1 MTPYEHQQLNTS
13 HYLLTMVHYTDFL
26 ISPHF
31 HKNYELLVCL
41 SGHAEMTVN
50 GQTYRMEEGECILA
64 GGYQIHGFSV
74 PSDGHLWVVSFAPS
88 LVKSFHAL
96 ISKNRASVTAFR
108 LSDSVFGMLVEKMI
122 EPCHGKSQH
131 IEKLDAE
138 QELTVK
144 GCLYAVCGEYV
155 RHVTLERNGK
165 GAENVAFEV
174 IRYISENFRE
184 DINLQTAADHLR
196 YNYHYLSKVF
206 NRNVGYNF
214 NSMLNQYR
222 IEFAIQLLEETETPI
237 TQIAFES
244 GFQSQ
249 RTFNRIFEEAHGVSP
264 REYRREHR
272 KNAGRKR

>member
-1 MTPYEHQQLNTS
+1 MTPYEHQSLNTS
-13 HYLLTMVHYTDFL
+13 HYLLTMVHYTDFV
-26 ISPHF
+26 IQPHF

-41 SGHAEMTVN
+41 SGQAEMTVN
-50 GQTYRMEEGECILA
+50 GQTYPIREGECILA
-64 GGYQIHGFSV
+64 CGYQIHGFSV
-74 PSDGHLWVVSFAPS
+74 PADSHLWVASFAPS

-96 ISKNRASVTAFR
+96 ISKNRVSVTAFR
-108 LSDSVFGMLVEKMI
+108 LSDSVRSMLEDKMI
-122 EPCHGKSQH
+122 APSRNKRMLLESLG
-131 IEKLDAE
+131 AE

-155 RHVTLERNGK
+155 QHVTMERNGK
-165 GAENVAFEV
+165 GAENVAFDV

-184 DINLQTAADHLR
+184 DINLQTAAEHLR

-222 IEFAIQLLEETETPI
+222 LEFAVQLLEETETPI

-249 RTFNRIFEEAHGVSP
+249 RTFNRIFEEAYGVSP
-264 REYRREHR
+264 REHRRDHR
-272 KNAGRKR
+272 KKS